1 MSDKQ
6 LPTWKED
13 FPIETT
19 ADNYVSRREFTRFLV
34 LVSGAAATGSGY
46 FVVEKFVSNREEYPT
61 SLVVIDTE
69 LGRGQAKLFTY
80 PTANDPA
87 ILIRLNSGAYVAYRQ
102 RCTHLSC
109 PVNYQPHSN
118 QLECPCHN
126 GVFDAGTGAVLGGPP
141 RRPLPRITLRVDQ
154 HRIYAI
160 GVQGS

>member
-1 MSDKQ
+1 MSEKKT
-6 LPTWKED
+6 PTWKED

-19 ADNYVSRREFTRFLV
+19 TDNYVSRREFTRFLV

-46 FVVEKFVSNREEYPT
+46 FVVEEFVSNRQEYPT
-61 SLVVIDTE
+61 SLIFIDAE

-80 PTANDPA
+80 PTTNDPA
-87 ILIRLNSGAYVAYRQ
+87 ILIRLNNGSYVAYRQ

-109 PVNYQPHSN
+109 PVNYQAHSN

-126 GVFDAGTGAVLGGPP
+126 GVFDAATGAVLGGPP